1 MPEAVPVA
9 GPGSGT
15 GFGPVL
21 VLGGTGTTGRRV
33 AELLRSRGAA
43 VRVASR
49 HPRADG
55 TGEQV
60 RFDWSA
66 PDTHAAALA
75 GVRRL
80 YLVAPVDVADP
91 VPLVEPFLVAA
102 RARGVRRVVLLSSSA
117 VPEGAP
123 GLGQLH
129 RLVRAMLPEWTV
141 LRPSWFMQNF
151 VGDHPLAAGIRDAGE
166 IVTATGAGRLP
177 FVDAGDIASV
187 AVAALLAEPAHN
199 TEHLVTGPA
208 ALSYADAAALITQ
221 ATGRPVRHRNVGVA
235 EFAARIAAA
244 GYPPEY
250 AAVLAALDDDIRRGT
265 QELVSA
271 VVAHLTGR
279 PPRPFHDFVATHFSR
294 SER

>member
-1 MPEAVPVA
+1 VA
-9 GPGSGT
+9 GVAEVT
-15 GFGPVL
+15 GPVL
-21 VLGGTGTTGRRV
+21 VLGGTGTTGSRL
-33 AELLRSRGAA
+33 AELLRGRGVP

-80 YLVAPVDVADP
+80 YLVAPIGVADP
-91 VPLVEPFLVAA
+91 MPLVEPFLAAA
-102 RARGVRRVVLLSSSA
+102 RARGLRRVVLLSSSA

-123 GLGQLH
+123 VLGQLH
-129 RLVRAMLPEWTV
+129 RLVRTAMPEWTV

-151 VGDHPLAAGIRDAGE
+151 VGDHPLAAGIRDTGE
-166 IVTATGAGRLP
+166 IVTATGSGRVA

-187 AVAALLAEPAHN
+187 AAAALLADRAHN
-199 TEHLVTGPA
+199 TEYLVTGPA
-208 ALSYADAAALITQ
+208 AVSYAEAAALITG
-221 ATGRPVRHRNVGVA
+221 ATGRPVHHRTVGVG
-235 EFAARIAAA
+235 ELTARLTAA
-244 GYPPEY
+244 GYPPDF

-265 QELVSA
+265 QEHVSP
-271 VVAHLTGR
+271 VVARLTGR
-279 PPRPFHDFVATHFSR
+279 PPRSFQDFVNTHFR
-294 SER
+294 